1 MACRLLKLRVTTV
14 GLLSRHPV
22 FTSLKPSNNK
32 FLEFSNGKTQQ
43 WSTRTSIRCMASVE
57 SSSSSS
63 SSSTMTAVS
72 PLERLRQR
80 QMRDAAKLARA
91 NPPKPEA
98 REKEVAPMPVDFS
111 DLGLDEELMTAV
123 KELGLSEPTEVQALG
138 IPAVL
143 AGESVA
149 MASHTGSGKTL
160 AYMIPIV
167 QVLYPCIQTRVHHHC
182 GFFFNLFWILISI
195 QKKSS

>member
-1 MACRLLKLRVTTV
+1 
-14 GLLSRHPV
+14 
-22 FTSLKPSNNK
+22 
-32 FLEFSNGKTQQ
+32 
-43 WSTRTSIRCMASVE
+43 
-57 SSSSSS
+57 
-63 SSSTMTAVS
+63 
-72 PLERLRQR
+72 
-80 QMRDAAKLARA
+80 MRDAAKFARA

-98 REKEVAPMPVDFS
+98 REKEVAPLPVNFS

-167 QVLYPCIQTRVHHHC
+167 QVLHPCIQTRVHHHC
-182 GFFFNLFWILISI
+182 GFFFFFNLFYIFSSI
-195 QKKSS
+195 FIKVLEHLLWLRFLYWQHTHALLDQLKHTLLQGNKSPIWDCICMVPS

>member
-1 MACRLLKLRVTTV
+1 MACRLLKLRVTTM

-32 FLEFSNGKTQQ
+32 FLDFSNGKMQQ

-57 SSSSSS
+57 SSSS

-80 QMRDAAKLARA
+80 QMRDAAKFARA

-98 REKEVAPMPVDFS
+98 REKEVAPLTMDFS

-167 QVLYPCIQTRVHHHC
+167 QVLHPCIQTRVHHHC
-182 GFFFNLFWILISI
+182 GFFFFNLFYIFISI
-195 QKKSS
+195 FIKSS